1 MNQQSQPERRN
12 FNRVLFDTPVTLD
25 SGGRRYESTLI
36 DLSLKDALVRLPEQF
51 SATTGSPVELRI
63 GLNEG
68 QLTITMQTVVAH
80 ATGGTL
86 GLKCLNIDI
95 DSITHLRRLIE
106 LNLGD
111 PELLKRDL
119 GTLSWDGTTRA

>member
-25 SGGRRYESTLI
+25 GGGCGYESTLI
-36 DLSLKDALVRLPEQF
+36 DLSLKGALVRLPEQF

-68 QLTITMQTVVAH
+68 QLTITMQTEVAH

-119 GTLSWDGTTRA
+119 GALSWDGTTRT